1 MNENKR
7 NFLLS
12 TVLVI
17 LSIIFTVLVKLVDV
31 GTCGETNTEVGFSHI
46 NQFVFDLTGVHM
58 VWYHITDWLGLVPIA
73 MCFVYAFIGLFQWIK
88 RRHPLK
94 VDREILALGGF
105 YIVTLSVYIFFENII
120 INYRPVF
127 INGFIEASYPSS
139 HTVMALCLCISSI
152 MVNKRLYK
160 SKLSKAMNIISAVI
174 VAVTVLGRLISG
186 VHWFT
191 DILGGIIISSALL
204 TCYYSV
210 ISAETKR

>member
-1 MNENKR
+1 
-7 NFLLS
+7 
-12 TVLVI
+12 
-17 LSIIFTVLVKLVDV
+17 
-31 GTCGETNTEVGFSHI
+31 
-46 NQFVFDLTGVHM
+46 M

-88 RRHPLK
+88 RRHLLK
-94 VDREILALGGF
+94 VDREILALGVF

-127 INGFIEASYPSS
+127 INGFLEASYPSS
-139 HTVMALCLCISSI
+139 HTVMTLCLCVSSI
-152 MVNKRLYK
+152 MLNKRLFK
-160 SKLSKAMNIISAVI
+160 NKLSKAMNVISVVI